1 MRGTSRETDSLRH
14 LARRRVTEQRVPI
27 SQPTFAQIIQR
38 ARLHDEEALVTLYH
52 HAFPVIYRYVLAHL
66 EQADLTEDVVAEVF
80 LNMVEAIGD
89 LRTEEEAGFY
99 AWLLRITQSNIS
111 KALRHLVRTRK
122 RQVLLPDQFLTNSS
136 SAVEPMAADLESNP
150 VALHEWRETL
160 EEVRQA
166 LGSLSEEQ
174 QVVVIGHF
182 LAGQNIEDLAQ
193 ALGKRTGAVRAL
205 QFRALKSLAKHLGQ
219 RRHSKRR
226 EKGEPA

>member
-1 MRGTSRETDSLRH
+1 
-14 LARRRVTEQRVPI
+14 
-27 SQPTFAQIIQR
+27 
-38 ARLHDEEALVTLYH
+38 
-52 HAFPVIYRYVLAHL
+52 
-66 EQADLTEDVVAEVF
+66 
-80 LNMVEAIGD
+80 
-89 LRTEEEAGFY
+89 
-99 AWLLRITQSNIS
+99 
-111 KALRHLVRTRK
+111 
-122 RQVLLPDQFLTNSS
+122 
-136 SAVEPMAADLESNP
+136 MAADLESNP

-182 LAGQNIEDLAQ
+182 LAGQNMEDLAQ

-205 QFRALKSLAKHLGQ
+205 QFRALKSLAKRLGQ